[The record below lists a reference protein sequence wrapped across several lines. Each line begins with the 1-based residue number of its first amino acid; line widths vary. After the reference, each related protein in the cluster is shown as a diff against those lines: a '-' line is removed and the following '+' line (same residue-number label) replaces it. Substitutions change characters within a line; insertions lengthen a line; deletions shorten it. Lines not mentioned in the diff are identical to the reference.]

1 MARLRVGVIGVGSI
15 GDKHLAGYAQQGKS
29 VEIAALVDI
38 NGQRLKA
45 MAEKYEVSAQHCYHD
60 YQEMLEEENLD
71 AVSICTPN
79 ILHFPM
85 AQATIGL
92 GLSTLIEKPM
102 VLDPKHAQALGKL
115 ADKTGAKV
123 MVAFSHR
130 FIRCNMAGRKAI
142 KSGLIGDPFM
152 IRVRYAH
159 SGPFPGWAQG
169 DWFYDPK
176 QAGGGALLDMGIHAI
191 DIVQHLIGPIH
202 SVQAEVRTLRKP
214 IKVDDNAVILCD
226 FGPKKCLGYIECG
239 WTSGPGFIGIEVY
252 GPKGMLNLDLEKPPV
267 ARVELPAKGGR
278 PAGDKLVPL
287 SVGKGLSHWPLQME
301 SWVKHLQGK
310 STEVEIPGIAAGTSS
325 LAVAL
330 AATESSKTGKRVKL
344 KVR

>member
-15 GDKHLAGYAQQGKS
+15 GDKHLSGYAQQSKS
-29 VEIAALVDI
+29 VEIGALVDP
-38 NGQRLKA
+38 NGKRLKA
-45 MAEKYEVSAQHCYHD
+45 MAEKFGVPAQNCYHD
-60 YQEMLEEENLD
+60 FEEMLEEEALD

-79 ILHFPM
+79 YLHFPM
-85 AQATIGL
+85 AQATLGL
-92 GLSTLIEKPM
+92 GIPTLIEKPM
-102 VLDPKHAQALGKL
+102 VLDLKHAATLKKL
-115 ADKTGAKV
+115 AEKTGAKV

-142 KSGLIGDPFM
+142 ESGLIGDPFM

-159 SGPFPGWAQG
+159 SGPYPGWAQG

-191 DIVQHLIGPIH
+191 DIVQQLIGPIH
-202 SVQAEVRTLRKP
+202 SVSAEIRTLRKP

-252 GPKGMLNLDLEKPPV
+252 GPKGMLNLDLEKDPV
-267 ARVELPAKGGR
+267 ARVEVPAKGGK
-278 PAGDKLVPL
+278 PAGEKLVSLPL
-287 SVGKGLSHWPLQME
+287 SKGLSHWPLQME
-301 SWVKHLQGK
+301 SWVKHLLGK
-310 STEVEIPGIAAGTSS
+310 PTEVEIPGIEAGTTS

-330 AATESSKTGKRVKL
+330 AATESSKSGKRVKL
-344 KVR
+344 KVK